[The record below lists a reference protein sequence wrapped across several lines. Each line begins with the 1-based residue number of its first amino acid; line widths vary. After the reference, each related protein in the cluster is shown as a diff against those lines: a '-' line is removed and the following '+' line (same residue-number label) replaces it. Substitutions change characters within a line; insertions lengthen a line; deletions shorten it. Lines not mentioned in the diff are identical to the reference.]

1 MIDSRHGNGTR
12 EVRENS
18 HGFADGADGPH
29 AGTASAGRR
38 PPRQSHA
45 PGGRDIRGA
54 DLDRFLRRAIHTG
67 QRRPLG
73 GDPDLAHQYV
83 PWRDFGFSELLR
95 GHFALWNPYLYC
107 GTPYFG
113 GFQSGL
119 LYPPNCAYLILPLA
133 KAINFGI
140 ALHIFLAGFFMYL
153 WASRRRLHFL
163 ACLLCGALWMFCGEH
178 YLHITAGHL
187 CRLIATAWIPIVF
200 LAIDGLFED
209 RSPRWAL
216 LGIFGISMMILGG
229 DPQYVFYTA
238 VAAAIY
244 CALCLV
250 RAERRTR
257 IALGLVLMVAGA
269 AAITAVQLWTGM
281 EATGSSVRGSGGV
294 PYEFA
299 RVFSFPPR
307 NFLTLLAPGFFGDVT
322 HLNTGASAT
331 CGRCACS

>member
-1 MIDSRHGNGTR
+1 MSSRR
-12 EVRENS
+12 RR
-18 HGFADGADGPH
+18 GP
-29 AGTASAGRR
+29 R
-38 PPRQSHA
+38 A
-45 PGGRDIRGA
+45 PV
-54 DLDRFLRRAIHTG
+54 
-67 QRRPLG
+67 RPL
-73 GDPDLAHQYV
+73 A
-83 PWRDFGFSELLR
+83 RFGFSELR
-95 GHFALWNPYLYC
+95 HGNFALWNPHIYC

-119 LYPPNCAYLILPLA
+119 LYPLNYAYLFLPLA

-140 ALHIFLAGFFMYL
+140 ALHVFLAGFFMYL

-209 RSPRWAL
+209 RSPRWVL
-216 LGIFGISMMILGG
+216 LGIFGISMMIFGG

-250 RAERRTR
+250 RAERRMQV
-257 IALGLVLMVAGA
+257 ALGLALMCAGA

-281 EATGSSVRGSGGV
+281 EATAGQRARIRRRAVLVRPHVLV
-294 PYEFA
+294 PAEEF
-299 RVFSFPPR
+299 PD
-307 NFLTLLAPGFFGDVT
+307 APGAGLLRRRDASRD
-322 HLNTGASAT
+322 TGASAT